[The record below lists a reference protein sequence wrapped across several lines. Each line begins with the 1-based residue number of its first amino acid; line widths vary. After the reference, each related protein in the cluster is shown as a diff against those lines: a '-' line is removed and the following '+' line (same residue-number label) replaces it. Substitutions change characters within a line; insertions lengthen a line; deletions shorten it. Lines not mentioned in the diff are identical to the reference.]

1 MRKLRET
8 EIEERKVRILGAMA
22 EVKCYTKAARMLGM
36 SKTGLMRQINAF
48 GLRDEI
54 RGMLSSWNDTLHS
67 DIQRLAS
74 GSMTDKEMA
83 ARLNITVSMVRNR
96 RRKMELSKV
105 RGRKMRSSM
114 SMKNSMIIHLSEK
127 FTQSE
132 IAQVMGCSRQYI
144 NQVVKK
150 EGV

>member
-8 EIEERKVRILGAMA
+8 EIEERKVRILGAMT
-22 EVKCYTKAARMLGM
+22 EVKCYTKAARMLGI

-54 RGMLSSWNDTLHS
+54 KGMLSSWNETLHS

-114 SMKNSMIIHLSEK
+114 STKNSMIIHLSEK

-144 NQVVKK
+144 NQVVKR